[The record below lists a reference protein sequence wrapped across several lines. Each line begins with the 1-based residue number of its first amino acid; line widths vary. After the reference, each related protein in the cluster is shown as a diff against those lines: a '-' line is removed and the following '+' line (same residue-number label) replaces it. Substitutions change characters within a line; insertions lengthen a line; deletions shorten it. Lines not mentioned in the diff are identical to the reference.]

1 MSQAS
6 EGNISLS
13 PLLTAA
19 SAAAARKH
27 DHIMFSV
34 ADWV

>member
-13 PLLTAA
+13 PLLTA

>member
-19 SAAAARKH
+19 AAAARKH